1 MIVAS
6 LALGWRLAIYLAAG
20 VAGGIANGVAGGGTF
35 ITFPTLLALGIP
47 ALQANVSTTVG
58 VVPSYLAGLR
68 VVPRVLHRAP
78 RAAGVPGRPGA
89 RGHAG
94 RAARCCSPGRPRPSA
109 RWCRGSSARPP
120 LLFAAAP
127 LVTRRLAHVDPDHPA
142 RRRAL
147 RVAILL
153 AAVYGGY
160 FGAGLG
166 IMLLAVM
173 ALTLPYEIHELQGL
187 RSTLSTLICSVAALV
202 YAIHGH
208 LALAAVA
215 MLLVGALVGG
225 WLGTWLITRSSPVVV
240 RCLVVAV
247 GAATTVRL
255 AVGA

>member
-58 VVPSYLAGLR
+58 VVPSYLAGLSSYR
-68 VVPRVLHRAP
+68 GSFTAHRKLLASLVAPALVGTLVGCALLLTGSPATFRAVVPWLIG
-78 RAAGVPGRPGA
+78 AATA
-89 RGHAG
+89 
-94 RAARCCSPGRPRPSA
+94 
-109 RWCRGSSARPP
+109 
-120 LLFAAAP
+120 LFAAAP

-166 IMLLAVM
+166 IMLLAAM